1 MKKQIINDITTT
13 YICTGD
19 EMEEKEEKK
28 GKELPD
34 TYEINGYV
42 FHVERTYSN
51 TGTDIIQNL
60 YNLFLE
66 TETKWKDTY
75 GYKIKRCNILPSI

>member
-1 MKKQIINDITTT
+1 MKKQIINDHIST

-19 EMEEKEEKK
+19 EMEEKEENKVNNTIK
-28 GKELPD
+28 LPEK
-34 TYEINGYV
+34 YEINEYV
-42 FHVERTYSN
+42 FHVERTYSK

-66 TETKWKDTY
+66 TDAK
-75 GYKIKRCNILPSI
+75 

>member
-1 MKKQIINDITTT
+1 MSFNYTIYLKNHIINSFAST

-19 EMEEKEEKK
+19 EMEEKEETK
-28 GKELPD
+28 GKKTTRLLD
-34 TYEINGYV
+34 SYEINGYV
-42 FHVERTYSN
+42 FYVERTYSK

-66 TETKWKDTY
+66 TK
-75 GYKIKRCNILPSI
+75 

>member
-1 MKKQIINDITTT
+1 MKKQIINDHSST

-19 EMEEKEEKK
+19 EMKEKEENKVNNTIK
-28 GKELPD
+28 LPEK
-34 TYEINGYV
+34 YEINEYV
-42 FHVERTYSN
+42 FHVERTYSK

-66 TETKWKDTY
+66 TEAK
-75 GYKIKRCNILPSI
+75 

>member
-1 MKKQIINDITTT
+1 MGRTLFEKQIINNITTT
-13 YICTGD
+13 YIYPGFT
-19 EMEEKEEKK
+19 MQIRIKEEKK

-42 FHVERTYSN
+42 FHVKRTYSN

-66 TETKWKDTY
+66 TE
-75 GYKIKRCNILPSI
+75 IK